1 ACQSRSA
8 CAFYA
13 NDINFICIFNVHKIR
28 VDIGCP
34 KNKKLNSE
42 ASEFSFL
49 FFGHRMSTLVLCTL
63 KMQIKFISLA

>member
-1 ACQSRSA
+1 MQT
-8 CAFYA
+8 FVVKT
-13 NDINFICIFNVHKIR
+13 DIR
-28 VDIGCP
+28 CP

-49 FFGHRMSTLVLCTL
+49 FFGHRMSTLILCTL